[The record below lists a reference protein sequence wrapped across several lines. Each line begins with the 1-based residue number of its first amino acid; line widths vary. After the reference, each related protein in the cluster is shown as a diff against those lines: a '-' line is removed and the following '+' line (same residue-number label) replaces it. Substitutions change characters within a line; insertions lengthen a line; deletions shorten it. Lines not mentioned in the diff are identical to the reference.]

1 MVKKSMT
8 QNLKKKTEKFEK
20 ELEKVR
26 TQKAQLID
34 KEKKLVKDINEAKAE
49 YIVALMSESGKTIE
63 ELERFAQMEQEAKV
77 NQSEN
82 GGGTYV
88 PTN

>member
-1 MVKKSMT
+1 MT
-8 QNLKKKTEKFEK
+8 QTLKKKTEKFEK

-26 TQKAQLID
+26 TQKAQLVD

-63 ELERFAQMEQEAKV
+63 ELERFVQIEQEAQV

-82 GGGTYV
+82 GGGAYV
-88 PTN
+88 SIN

>member
-1 MVKKSMT
+1 MT

>member
-8 QNLKKKTEKFEK
+8 QTLKKKTEKFEK

-26 TQKAQLID
+26 TQKAQLVD

-63 ELERFAQMEQEAKV
+63 ELERFVQIEQEAQV

-82 GGGTYV
+82 GGGAYV
-88 PTN
+88 SIN

>member
-1 MVKKSMT
+1 MT

-34 KEKKLVKDINEAKAE
+34 KEKKLVKDINEVKAE